1 MQIQVVNRGIDV
13 SEALRERIE
22 ERVADAISKY
32 IHRPGE
38 AFVVIE
44 RDGPGFRVD
53 CSVHLPSGAMLQTR
67 ATGGDAYGVA
77 EISLDRL
84 EKRLRRYKR
93 RMVNRRGARN
103 ANNDVAA
110 EPAAAAHV
118 VLQRLDLPEDDLE
131 DDLGDDGEERGFNG
145 AGGDEPVVVAEATAE
160 LPTLTVGMA
169 VFELELTDAP
179 VLVFLN
185 AAHGALNVVFRR
197 PDGHIGWIDPVR
209 GAGVATSS

>member
-22 ERVADAISKY
+22 ERVAEAISKY

-67 ATGGDAYGVA
+67 AVGGDAYGVA

-93 RMVNRRGARN
+93 RMVSRRGQRN
-103 ANNDVAA
+103 ANHDEAPA
-110 EPAAAAHV
+110 EAVVSATHV
-118 VLQRLDLPEDDLE
+118 VLRRLDLPDDDL
-131 DDLGDDGEERGFNG
+131 DDEAADEESDYNG
-145 AGGDEPVVVAEATAE
+145 AGGDEPVVVAESSAE

-185 AAHGALNVVFRR
+185 AAHGAMNVVFRR

>member
-1 MQIQVVNRGIDV
+1 MQIQVVNKGIDV

-22 ERVADAISKY
+22 ARVVEAISKY

-53 CSVHLPSGAMLQTR
+53 CSVHLPSGAMMQTR

-93 RMVNRRGARN
+93 RMVNRRGARQQ
-103 ANNDVAA
+103 DQEAA
-110 EPAAAAHV
+110 PEASAAHV
-118 VLQRLDLPEDDLE
+118 VFRRRELPEDE
-131 DDLGDDGEERGFNG
+131 GGDDADQDEDFIG
-145 AGGDEPVVVAEATAE
+145 AGGDEPVVVAESTAE

-209 GAGVATSS
+209 SGSNGATAS